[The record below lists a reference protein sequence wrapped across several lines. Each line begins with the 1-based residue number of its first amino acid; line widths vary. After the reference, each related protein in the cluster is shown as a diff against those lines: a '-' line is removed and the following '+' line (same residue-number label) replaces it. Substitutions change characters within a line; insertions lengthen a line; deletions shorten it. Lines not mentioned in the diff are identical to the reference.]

1 MYSRMYNFL
10 EQQKIFIKNLFGFR
24 KYHSSYMALMIMLY
38 FLINFVTTVSAIMPL
53 IGLGATYRIDVS
65 LLPIMVLRS
74 VQTQSHAGFPR
85 VLYWDLS
92 CFCCILMIC
101 IMFPPPRYRYCM
113 QMIQIYFTRGKILIH
128 WYVASTLNLVI
139 YQLDSKLIN
148 CHYILKKHYML
159 FSKHR
164 SKHMDGKITSD
175 GHEIDQVVKT
185 RLQELLLITIEIG
198 KNM

>member
-1 MYSRMYNFL
+1 MV
-10 EQQKIFIKNLFGFR
+10 
-24 KYHSSYMALMIMLY
+24 LMIMIY
-38 FLINFVTTVSAIMPL
+38 FLINFVTTVSEIMPL

-74 VQTQSHAGFPR
+74 VQTQSYVGFPR
-85 VLYWDLS
+85 VLYWDRS
-92 CFCCILMIC
+92 CFCCISMIC

-113 QMIQIYFTRGKILIH
+113 PMIQIYFTRGKILIH

-159 FSKHR
+159 FGKHR
-164 SKHMDGKITSD
+164 SNHMDAKITSD

-185 RLQELLLITIEIG
+185 RL
-198 KNM
+198 